1 MTNLILTIGHH
12 LLVFSLLGV
21 IVAERAILS
30 GTRAGPTLRRL
41 RSLDGAYGLLALSV
55 IAVGVLRVFF
65 GLKGP
70 DFYLPNP
77 FFWAKMACFA
87 AVGLLSIVP
96 TVKILTWHRSLAGE
110 PDFAPA
116 QADVA
121 RVKRFVTTEL
131 LVFPLIPTFAAAM
144 AQGYGLS

>member
-1 MTNLILTIGHH
+1 MTNLILTVGHH
-12 LLVFSLLGV
+12 LLVFSLLGL
-21 IVAERAILS
+21 IVAERAMMS
-30 GTRAGPTLRRL
+30 GALAGSALRRL
-41 RSLDGAYGLLALSV
+41 RSLDGAYGLLALAI

-77 FFWAKMACFA
+77 FFWAKMASFV

-96 TVKILTWHRSLAGE
+96 TVKILAWHRSLAGK

-121 RVKRFVTTEL
+121 RVKQFVTAEL
-131 LVFPLIPTFAAAM
+131 LVFPLIPIFAAIM
-144 AQGYGLS
+144 ALGYGLS

>member
-21 IVAERAILS
+21 IVAERAMMS
-30 GTRAGPTLRRL
+30 GTLVGSSLRRL
-41 RSLDGAYGLLALSV
+41 RSLDGAYGLLALAI

-77 FFWAKMACFA
+77 SFWAKMASFA

-96 TVKILTWHRSLAGE
+96 TVKILAWHRSLAGE
-110 PDFAPA
+110 PDLAPA
-116 QADVA
+116 QADAA
-121 RVKRFVTTEL
+121 RVKRLVTAEL
-131 LVFPLIPTFAAAM
+131 LVFPLIPIFAAIM
-144 AQGYGLS
+144 ARGYGLS